1 MTREEKLEMKKALEQ
16 RTMKFAAR
24 VFRYLDS
31 LPKAVSSKV
40 IAFQL
45 GKSASSI
52 GANYREANRAESTD
66 DFVHKMSIA
75 LKECSE
81 SHYWLQVLLEL
92 RPSSDN
98 CKVLFKECDE
108 LLRIFQSS
116 DRTSRAKHESSHA
129 NKSQSTNRR
138 IDGSTNSQV
147 CQMKK

>member
-31 LPKAVSSKV
+31 LPRSSSTRV

-52 GANYREANRAESTD
+52 GANYREANRAESRE
-66 DFVHKMSIA
+66 DFVHKVSIA
-75 LKECSE
+75 LKECAE

-92 RPSSDN
+92 RPDSEN
-98 CKVLFKECDE
+98 CKVILDECEE

-116 DRTSRAKHESSHA
+116 DRTSRTRCKRS
-129 NKSQSTNRR
+129 
-138 IDGSTNSQV
+138 
-147 CQMKK
+147 

>member
-1 MTREEKLEMKKALEQ
+1 MTREEKLEMKKALEL

-92 RPSSDN
+92 RPTSDN
-98 CKVLFKECDE
+98 CKNLLNECEE
-108 LLRIFQSS
+108 LLKIFQSS
-116 DRTSRAKHESSHA
+116 DRTSRAKRETFKS
-129 NKSQSTNRR
+129 NKAQSTNRQ
-138 IDGSTNSQV
+138 IDESTNSQA
-147 CQMKK
+147 